1 MTLRLSPIILLCGM
15 AATAVTLLYG
25 IDPETCGI
33 LGGSLALAMSV
44 REGQRTKK

>member
-15 AATAVTLLYG
+15 AATGVTLLYG

-33 LGGSLALAMSV
+33 LGGSLALALSV
-44 REGQRTKK
+44 KEGQRIRK